1 MYCNQ
6 TPVSSTYRN
15 RFASSMNGRFCPSV
29 SNFHSAPKRFDI
41 SELCIFGLSWAILRR
56 CPRDQTMKA
65 FMGRLMWS
73 WLWCD
78 PLAFWRELGFA
89 LELELELEWWWW
101 CILDATGKGAADGTA
116 RSVGAGGGVE
126 LPVPVATPT
135 PIPIPIPI
143 PKPMPKLMPGN
154 CGDRLLLWL

>member
-78 PLAFWRELGFA
+78 PFWRELGFA

-116 RSVGAGGGVE
+116 RSVGADGGVE

-135 PIPIPIPI
+135 PIPIPI

>member
-1 MYCNQ
+1 MHFWI
-6 TPVSSTYRN
+6 VLGH
-15 RFASSMNGRFCPSV
+15 FATLSPRPDHESV
-29 SNFHSAPKRFDI
+29 HGPLDVVVAVVRSI
-41 SELCIFGLSWAILRR
+41 GILE
-56 CPRDQTMKA
+56 
-65 FMGRLMWS
+65 
-73 WLWCD
+73 
-78 PLAFWRELGFA
+78 ELGFA

-135 PIPIPIPI
+135 PIPIPIP
-143 PKPMPKLMPGN
+143 KPMPKLMPGN